1 MVSLN
6 TTVALP
12 QLSVAVTVGT
22 VGSAAEQDMVISA
35 GKVPL
40 NVGFTVSV
48 TVIIC
53 VCELVFP
60 QTSVAVH
67 TLVSV

>member
-1 MVSLN
+1 VVSLN

-35 GKVPL
+35 GKMPL

-48 TVIIC
+48 TVITC
-53 VCELVFP
+53 VCEIVFP